1 MRAQSDLEEAELV
14 QRLVANFSEVS
25 LNLRPNELDP
35 LDEWSNWDQLLAWA
49 EIHGVVIDEQVEEIA
64 QRTLRAAE
72 RAVAAAGDDEDD
84 ASMFEAI
91 EVSLADAI
99 DIASIGAANLQD
111 YEMLSDEDIKPVIQP
126 AMADMGDDELLGA

>member
-1 MRAQSDLEEAELV
+1 M
-14 QRLVANFSEVS
+14 
-25 LNLRPNELDP
+25 DP

-111 YEMLSDEDIKPVIQP
+111 YEILSDEDIKPVISCRLYVVIVVVVSVKLNINIITTLC
-126 AMADMGDDELLGA
+126 ESKLCSVWR